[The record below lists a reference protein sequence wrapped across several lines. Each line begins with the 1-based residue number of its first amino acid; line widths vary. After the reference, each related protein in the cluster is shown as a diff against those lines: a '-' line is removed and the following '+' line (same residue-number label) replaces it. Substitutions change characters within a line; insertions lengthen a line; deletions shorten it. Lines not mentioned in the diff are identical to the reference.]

1 MAFILNNAHLDY
13 EANIDKR
20 FDFVEGGLRLLVDAD
35 PIAYLAASACESAT
49 HHIKIND
56 KSVYQV
62 EGGKTELYTA
72 LGFENKAQLES
83 MLETNPSI
91 TYEIETRTDDQ
102 KNMKHTIK
110 RQVAKLVK
118 RAGAGSVELYLTDS
132 KSNFRITEEIA
143 TILKY
148 KGNRSSDSK
157 PKLLSEARNYLLEE
171 LDAIMCYGME
181 ADDKLAI
188 EHRKAW
194 AQAMKDAQE
203 FYLGEKVDTEILEKK
218 AMELTTTVLAS
229 IDKDLKQVA
238 GKYINPDEDLGIE
251 EIFPLGHM
259 FLQEKGKT
267 KKLRFNGL
275 KAFYAQLIIGDSC
288 DHIPSVYFCGD
299 TKAYEVLKDCK
310 NEEELFKAALRE
322 TYEGF
327 HREMIKSLDSIIDS
341 KVETAL
347 ETGLHGNDNKSN
359 RTKLRKKFK
368 DYHISN
374 AAYKD
379 KHYYPWWCYVE
390 NEDGTVSK
398 ELKKGIDSSDIQT
411 ISPIEH
417 MIEVAQLVYML
428 EKEPCEDGSYLWTP
442 PSEKWIKDI
451 QDEYIE
457 KNLLRIDTEWVL

>member
-1 MAFILNNAHLDY
+1 MSFILNNAHLDY

-56 KSVYQV
+56 KSIYQV

-72 LGFENKAQLES
+72 LGFENKAQFES
-83 MLETNPSI
+83 MLNTNPSV

-118 RAGAGSVELYLTDS
+118 RVGAGSVELYLTDS

-171 LDAIMCYGME
+171 LGAIMCYGME

-194 AQAMKDAQE
+194 AQAMKDAEE
-203 FYLGEKVDTEILEKK
+203 FYLGEKVDTDTLEKK

-238 GKYINPDEDLGIE
+238 GKYINPDEDLGVE
-251 EIFPLGHM
+251 DIFPLGHM
-259 FLQEKGKT
+259 FLQEKGKS

-327 HREMIKSLDSIIDS
+327 HREMIKSLDTIIGS

-347 ETGLHGNDNKSN
+347 ETGLHGKDNPSN

-368 DYHISN
+368 DYYISN

-390 NEDGTVSK
+390 KEDGTVSK
-398 ELKKGIDSSDIQT
+398 ELKEGIDSSDIQT
-411 ISPIEH
+411 ISPINH
-417 MIEVAQLVYML
+417 MIEVARLVYML
-428 EKEPCEDGSYLWTP
+428 EKEPCEDGSHLWTP
-442 PSEKWIKDI
+442 PNERWIKDI

-457 KNLLRIDTEWVL
+457 KSLLKIDTEWVL

>member
-56 KSVYQV
+56 KSTYQV
-62 EGGKTELYTA
+62 VGGKTELYTA
-72 LGFENKAQLES
+72 LGFENKAQFEL

-91 TYEIETRTDDQ
+91 TYEIEVRTDDQ

-118 RAGAGSVELYLTDS
+118 RVGAGSVELYLTDS

-194 AQAMKDAQE
+194 AQAMKDAEE
-203 FYLGEKVDTEILEKK
+203 FYIGENVDTETLEKK

-259 FLQEKGKT
+259 FLQEKGKS

-275 KAFYAQLIIGDSC
+275 KAFYAQIIIGDNC
-288 DHIPSVYFCGD
+288 DNIPSVYFCGD

-327 HREMIKSLDSIIDS
+327 HREMIKSLDPIIDG

-368 DYHISN
+368 DYYISN

-379 KHYYPWWCYVE
+379 KYYYPWWCYVE

-398 ELKKGIDSSDIQT
+398 ELKEGIDSSDIQT

-417 MIEVAQLVYML
+417 MIEVARLVYML
-428 EKEPCEDGSYLWTP
+428 EKEPCEDGSHLWTP
-442 PSEKWIKDI
+442 PNEKWIKDV